1 MREVIHPEDLSR
13 VFATTSG
20 LGPAAPR
27 AAVVFRMRRRDGT
40 SLFAE
45 AAFTRVEENG
55 EVTIVTAIRDVSER
69 ERQAAELTRAK
80 ELAEEAQAKAELA
93 NWSRPSSWPRS
104 ATRSERP

>member
-1 MREVIHPEDLSR
+1 
-13 VFATTSG
+13 
-20 LGPAAPR
+20 
-27 AAVVFRMRRRDGT
+27 MRRRDGT

-80 ELAEEAQAKAELA
+80 ELAEEAQAKAERELVEDRVPGLDEPRDSA
-93 NWSRPSSWPRS
+93 RP
-104 ATRSERP
+104 